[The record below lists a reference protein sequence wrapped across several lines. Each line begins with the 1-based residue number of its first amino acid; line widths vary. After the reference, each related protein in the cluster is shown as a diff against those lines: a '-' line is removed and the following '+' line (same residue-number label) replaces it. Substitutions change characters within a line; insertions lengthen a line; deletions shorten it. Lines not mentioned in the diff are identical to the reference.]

1 MCGVNSFR
9 YTSAARGNLCVGR
22 LGSGTDFVEVVADFA
37 GGLDGLGVGGVG
49 HVHEAVLVILAVE
62 RTTGGRFVTVGE
74 SVAAD
79 DVRMAEFLYCAEG
92 TA

>member
-1 MCGVNSFR
+1 LCL
-9 YTSAARGNLCVGR
+9 SASPSSGELREWWR
-22 LGSGTDFVEVVADFA
+22 LGGGADFVEVVADFA
-37 GGLDGLGVGGVG
+37 GGLDGFGVGDVG
-49 HVHEAVLVILAVE
+49 HVDETVLVILAVE